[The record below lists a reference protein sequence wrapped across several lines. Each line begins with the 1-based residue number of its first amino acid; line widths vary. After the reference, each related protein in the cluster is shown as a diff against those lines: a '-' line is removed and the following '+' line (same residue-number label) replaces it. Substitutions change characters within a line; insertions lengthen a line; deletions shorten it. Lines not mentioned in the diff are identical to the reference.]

1 MWGSLGPSSYDRKHK
16 QRSFFWWTELH
27 RGPEQARH
35 RCRGFWHTLAA
46 EWFQLRISVITF
58 RSVIYSW
65 PLAATHDP
73 HSPGDLIKGG
83 GSGCANTAISELQ
96 WIYCLLLLS
105 CLGLSCITDTRRE
118 RGFILQDLA
127 LPAWIYSPDRDPTND
142 TPAIPRRP
150 PLSSTPA
157 VYLWELGTHM
167 CYCTAHKLNAR
178 LKRKNP
184 NRKRE
189 KENKNERVGKR
200 TAVNHVLKSPAAGG
214 RESAWPVYRSNWPA
228 QKLAWNQ
235 VSCKPLITERTSLT
249 TRRGHMS
256 LRQLCSHPHL
266 FTKMHLQF

>member
-1 MWGSLGPSSYDRKHK
+1 MSNTYSIAGISWFLAVSNAAKERKRAVNTKQTLFILFWKQCHLLSWLNLPFPPLKWATHLYFLTLKPRLWVFTHRFLPPLQLDSTIPCGALSGPPLMIGNTSRDHFSGG
-16 QRSFFWWTELH
+16 
-27 RGPEQARH
+27 RGGREAPERARH

-83 GSGCANTAISELQ
+83 GGGCANTAISELQ

-105 CLGLSCITDTRRE
+105 CLSPSCVADTRKE

-142 TPAIPRRP
+142 TPAIPSRP

-157 VYLWELGTHM
+157 VYLWNLEHTCAVARPTNLMLG
-167 CYCTAHKLNAR
+167 
-178 LKRKNP
+178 
-184 NRKRE
+184 
-189 KENKNERVGKR
+189 
-200 TAVNHVLKSPAAGG
+200 
-214 RESAWPVYRSNWPA
+214 
-228 QKLAWNQ
+228 
-235 VSCKPLITERTSLT
+235 
-249 TRRGHMS
+249 
-256 LRQLCSHPHL
+256 
-266 FTKMHLQF
+266 